1 MSSMSLT
8 TLSVTSEVRHKLLFS
23 PHPIPDLIML
33 TVLTL
38 PIHDSSHPKPPF
50 GFSKFLLTLH
60 HYSLPQFHYNFLIPS
75 EKPVDRL
82 ETKQRIYETVFQFA
96 SSQCKERFLDVES
109 WVGNGGELL
118 GLLNTQSVLVFLV
131 CLDIKAGK
139 PLFFK
144 KGTEH
149 EILME
154 TTAVWNLGRA
164 TYGTRVSCNASSLIP
179 CFLLSSHSLRASFRT
194 CTRTQ
199 VEREEKVSLEL
210 SEEILQSMEVGMAF
224 KDYNG
229 RISSLDFHRA
239 SSYLVTASDDES
251 IRLYDVTGG
260 TCLKTINS
268 KKYGV
273 DLVCF
278 TSHPTTVI
286 YSSKNG
292 WDESLRLLSLH
303 DNKYLRYFKGHHD
316 RVVSLS
322 LCSRKECFISGS
334 LDRTVLLWD
343 QRAEKCQGLLRVQ
356 GRPAISYDDQ
366 GLVFAIAFGG
376 YIRMFDARKYEKGPF
391 EIFSVGGDI
400 SDANVVKFSNDGR
413 LMLLTT
419 ADGHIHVLDSF
430 RGTLVSTFPLIQSMF
445 TLVGD
450 ARPSLSKTGE
460 DVDALLQCSEL
471 HTEEEEEEQNSKT
484 NLKLGNNSSGVKMEG
499 SGVVEMWG
507 RGDED
512 EGRERS
518 GSTTLE
524 HQFMT
529 NKSKD
534 KGDVCLIDQGA
545 FMVANTTT
553 VTESGHK
560 FDTMESVSLFLLC
573 ANETCGLNSFFDL
586 MGHTQQKEV
595 EDNTNNQL
603 LQLAIGQ
610 FALWP
615 CDLSRVASWRSAT
628 SDTGPPV
635 IKWAPGSLMFATGS
649 SELSFWIPDLSKL
662 GAYVGRK

>member
-1 MSSMSLT
+1 M
-8 TLSVTSEVRHKLLFS
+8 
-23 PHPIPDLIML
+23 
-33 TVLTL
+33 
-38 PIHDSSHPKPPF
+38 
-50 GFSKFLLTLH
+50 
-60 HYSLPQFHYNFLIPS
+60 
-75 EKPVDRL
+75 
-82 ETKQRIYETVFQFA
+82 
-96 SSQCKERFLDVES
+96 
-109 WVGNGGELL
+109 GG
-118 GLLNTQSVLVFLV
+118 
-131 CLDIKAGK
+131 
-139 PLFFK
+139 
-144 KGTEH
+144 
-149 EILME
+149 
-154 TTAVWNLGRA
+154 
-164 TYGTRVSCNASSLIP
+164 
-179 CFLLSSHSLRASFRT
+179 
-194 CTRTQ
+194 TQ

-210 SEEILQSMEVGMAF
+210 CEEILQSMEVGMSF

-239 SSYLVTASDDES
+239 SNYLVTASDDES
-251 IRLYDVTGG
+251 IRLYDVTSG

-322 LCSRKECFISGS
+322 LCSRKDCFISGS

-343 QRAEKCQGLLRVQ
+343 QRAEKCQGLLHVQ

-430 RGTLVSTFPLIQSMF
+430 RGTLLSTYIVTPISCNSTLEASFSPEGMF
-445 TLVGD
+445 VI
-450 ARPSLSKTGE
+450 
-460 DVDALLQCSEL
+460 
-471 HTEEEEEEQNSKT
+471 
-484 NLKLGNNSSGVKMEG
+484 SGKHFQITQKVPDHYSFG
-499 SGVVEMWG
+499 SGDGSIYAWSV
-507 RGDED
+507 
-512 EGRERS
+512 RS
-518 GSTTLE
+518 G
-524 HQFMT
+524 
-529 NKSKD
+529 
-534 KGDVCLIDQGA
+534 
-545 FMVANTTT
+545 
-553 VTESGHK
+553 
-560 FDTMESVSLFLLC
+560 
-573 ANETCGLNSFFDL
+573 
-586 MGHTQQKEV
+586 KE
-595 EDNTNNQL
+595 
-603 LQLAIGQ
+603 
-610 FALWP
+610 
-615 CDLSRVASWRSAT
+615 VASWRSAT

-649 SELSFWIPDLSKL
+649 SELSFWVPDLSKL
-662 GAYVGRK
+662 GSYVGRK